1 MKKTLRFIAVAMVA
15 VIVCLALASCGGPNS
30 NPDKALESLKKNGV
44 TFAAKDTVFIPRALK
59 AFGVEGVTDAVSG
72 TGFIKEKAAHITII
86 YFESAAAAN
95 NAFEGVEKYSNTI
108 KNDDLKDNWVF
119 EKSGKMIY
127 FGTPEAIKAAG

>member
-1 MKKTLRFIAVAMVA
+1 MKKTLRLISVALVA
-15 VIVCLALASCGGPNS
+15 VMLCLALASCGGPNS
-30 NPDKALESLKKNGV
+30 NPDKALEALKKNGV
-44 TFAAKDTVFIPRALK
+44 TFATKDTIFIPRALK
-59 AFGVEGVTDAVSG
+59 ALGVEGVTDAVSG

-86 YFESAAAAN
+86 YFESAVAAN

-127 FGTPEAIKAAG
+127 FGTTEAVKAAG